1 MTENVTDRI
10 GAALACREAGQ
21 GTPFVFLHGNGEDG
35 SYFSH
40 QIEHFSRRYH
50 VYAPDT
56 RGHGQSPRGTA
67 PFTIAQFAED
77 LLAFFDAHEI
87 ARAIVLGFSDGANI
101 AMQFVLRH
109 PERVLGL
116 ILDGGNLDPHGVKR
130 STQLPIELGYRLAG
144 LKAER
149 SEQARRKRELLALMV
164 EEPHL
169 RPEALRAIRV
179 PTLVLAGTHD
189 MIRLDHTRLIAHNIP
204 GAVLRTIPGS
214 HFVAHEH
221 PVAFDRAVDDFLR
234 EAGL

>member
-1 MTENVTDRI
+1 MAEAGTDRI
-10 GAALACREAGQ
+10 GAALAFREAGQ
-21 GTPFVFLHGNGEDG
+21 GTPLVLLHGNGEDG
-35 SYFSH
+35 SYFSP

-67 PFTIAQFAED
+67 PFTIEQFAED

-101 AMQFVLRH
+101 AMQLVLRH

-116 ILDGGNLDPHGVKR
+116 ILDGGNLDPRGVKR
-130 STQLPIELGYRLAG
+130 SAQLPIELSYRLAG
-144 LKAER
+144 LRAGR
-149 SEQARRKRELLALMV
+149 SERARRKRELLALMV

-189 MIRLDHTRLIAHNIP
+189 MIRLDHTRLIAHSIP

-221 PVAFDRAVDDFLR
+221 PVAFDRAVDDFLH

>member
-1 MTENVTDRI
+1 MAEAGTDRI
-10 GAALACREAGQ
+10 GAALAFREAGQ
-21 GTPFVFLHGNGEDG
+21 GTPFVLLHGNGEDG
-35 SYFSH
+35 RYFSQ

-67 PFTIAQFAED
+67 PFTIEQFAED

-101 AMQFVLRH
+101 AMQLVLRH

-116 ILDGGNLDPHGVKR
+116 ILDGGNLDPRGVKR
-130 STQLPIELGYRLAG
+130 SAQLPIELGYRLAG
-144 LKAER
+144 LHAER
-149 SEQARRKRELLALMV
+149 SEQARRRRELLALMV

-189 MIRLDHTRLIAHNIP
+189 MIRLDHTRLIAHSIP

-214 HFVAHEH
+214 HFVAREH
-221 PVAFDRAVDDFLR
+221 PEAFDRAVDDFLH